1 MGGIRHPAQ
10 GVDNSNLGGGVAP
23 TPQIRRMVAIRPPEE
38 GLDKHMKPRRL
49 FGSILALV
57 SIVLIIYL
65 VRLDKKAV
73 RDSQVTADQ
82 AVSELR
88 QILRSE
94 ADSAFARFEPLRVR
108 PPMGSDPFLDYL
120 KDAVNRGEILGGFVE
135 LPVVAL
141 MDPSDT
147 AVTAAEMMPAMA
159 ISTPP
164 GLKIPPGEM
173 TEDFLKTMESAAEQ
187 MKPVDPVFPLHLDGP
202 PPSDWGIR
210 AYLSPYNDLVHLIG
224 LAFAQR
230 SSLQPELAQALNDR
244 FYGSSG
250 GSLTIQLVN
259 AAGQTAYIAGEFSG
273 KKLIR
278 QEVLVPAELGYSGWK
293 VNVYA
298 PSLNKLYL
306 VFSAIAGNIGIV
318 LAVF

>member
-1 MGGIRHPAQ
+1 
-10 GVDNSNLGGGVAP
+10 
-23 TPQIRRMVAIRPPEE
+23 
-38 GLDKHMKPRRL
+38 MKPRKL
-49 FGSILALV
+49 LGSILALV
-57 SIVLIIYL
+57 SLVLIIYL
-65 VRLDKKAV
+65 VQLNKKAV
-73 RDSQVTADQ
+73 RDYQVAADQ
-82 AVSELR
+82 AIGDLR
-88 QILRSE
+88 RILQSE
-94 ADSAFARFEPLRVR
+94 ADSAFIRFEPLRVH
-108 PPMGSDPFLDYL
+108 PPQGSETFLDYL

-147 AVTAAEMMPAMA
+147 AVTSASMMAPMA

-173 TEDFLKTMESAAEQ
+173 TEDFLKTMEAAAEQ
-187 MKPVDPVFPLHLDGP
+187 MKPVDAIFPLHLDGP

-224 LAFAQR
+224 LAFALR
-230 SSLQPELAQALNDR
+230 SSLRPEIAQALNNR

-293 VNVYA
+293 INVYA
-298 PSLNKLYL
+298 PALSKLYL
-306 VFSAIAGNIGIV
+306 IFSVIAGIIGIV